1 MTTRPA
7 PPRRR
12 VGLAALSR
20 LSQAVA
26 WGILFGR
33 LTLGDTRFGA
43 FTLWVLMMG
52 FKTLRK
58 VSTVIAFQLYRA
70 VEDWS
75 ASCPPGGRVPA
86 WLEGRAYDPR
96 FPVGDE
102 LWK

>member
-1 MTTRPA
+1 MGSLIGKAQAGPLRFDEA
-7 PPRRR
+7 FRR
-12 VGLAALSR
+12 VADSLKDSNEEGTFQIS
-20 LSQAVA
+20 V
-26 WGILFGR
+26 
-33 LTLGDTRFGA
+33 
-43 FTLWVLMMG
+43 
-52 FKTLRK
+52 KTLRK